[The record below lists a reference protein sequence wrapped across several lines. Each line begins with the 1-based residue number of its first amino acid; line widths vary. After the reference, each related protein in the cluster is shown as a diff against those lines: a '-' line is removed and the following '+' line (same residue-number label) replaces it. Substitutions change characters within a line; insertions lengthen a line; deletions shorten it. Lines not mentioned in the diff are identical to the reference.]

1 MQAFGTVTAVEM
13 DRKKGFA
20 YVDFADHESLVK
32 AMAASPVTVAQA
44 SVQVVERKDMGKK
57 AQGSG
62 GKGSAAASSSNNA
75 GSSSAAAAVAEASA
89 SGSQPAQTSAPAS
102 GSKSP
107 VVSTPTPAEKA
118 GGEKRGGRRRG
129 GRGKDKESPAQGSKE
144 GSGGGK
150 SAAGVDG
157 GAGQSSK

>member
-62 GKGSAAASSSNNA
+62 GKGS
-75 GSSSAAAAVAEASA
+75 AAAVAEASA

-150 SAAGVDG
+150 SAAGADG